1 MLSGKEWYLNEEIK
15 QGITVHNINTDKFKT
30 NLVAIFL
37 TIPISRDNVTFNSVL
52 SSVLRRG
59 SKNMTTQEEI
69 SKQMEEMYGASFDNG
84 VDKIGDNHILKFY
97 LESINDE
104 FLPQDTENMLKES
117 IQKLTEIVFNPFL
130 ENDKFKEEY
139 VNQEKE
145 AITQR
150 INAKSDNKAVYA
162 RVRCIEC
169 MYKDDPAG
177 LYRYGYIEDMDKIN
191 NQNLYEYY
199 KKLRDICK
207 IDIFVSG
214 KNELEKILKILNEEE
229 NIQKL
234 QPREPNYIINDI
246 TVKKEQEE
254 QSVEEKQNVN
264 QGKIVIGCD
273 ILFDENDLND
283 ENLRYEALLYNGLL
297 GGSANSKL
305 FQNVR
310 EKESLA
316 YTASSNYVRFKSNI
330 FINAGIEI
338 ENFEKA
344 LKIIK
349 EQLEALKNGDFTD
362 EEIENEKKSVI
373 SGINL
378 IDDEQ
383 DSGIIYFYGQE
394 ITGSKVE
401 LEDYKERIKN
411 VTRDQIINIASKV
424 KINTIYFLRN

>member
-1 MLSGKEWYLNEEIK
+1 MNYKRQEIK

-30 NLVAIFL
+30 NLIAIFL
-37 TIPISRDNVTFNSVL
+37 TIPISRENVTFNSVL

-59 SKNMTTQEEI
+59 SKNMPSQEEI
-69 SKQMEEMYGASFDNG
+69 SKQMEEMYGACFDNG

-104 FLPQDTENMLKES
+104 FLPQDAENMLKES
-117 IQKLTEIVFNPFL
+117 IQKLAEIVFNPFL
-130 ENDKFKEEY
+130 ENYKFKEEY

-145 AITQR
+145 AMTQR
-150 INAKSDNKAVYA
+150 INAKSDNKAAYA

-169 MYKDDPAG
+169 MYKDNPAA

-199 KKLRDICK
+199 KKLIDICK

-214 KNELEKILKILNEEE
+214 KNELEEIVKILNEEE

-234 QPREPNYIINDI
+234 HPREPKYIVNDI

-254 QSVEEKQNVN
+254 QNVEEKQNVN

-273 ILFDENDLND
+273 ILFDENDLKD

-310 EKESLA
+310 EKASLA

-338 ENFEKA
+338 DNYEKA
-344 LKIIK
+344 IKIIK
-349 EQLEALKNGDFTD
+349 EQLEALKNGEFTD
-362 EEIENEKKSVI
+362 EEIENEKKSII

-394 ITGSKVE
+394 ITGCKVE
-401 LEDYKERIKN
+401 LEDYKERVKN
-411 VTRDQIINIASKV
+411 VTREQIMNIAKKV

>member
-1 MLSGKEWYLNEEIK
+1 MNYKKQEIK

-37 TIPISRDNVTFNSVL
+37 TIPILRDNVTFNSVL

-59 SKNMTTQEEI
+59 SKNMPTQEEI
-69 SKQMEEMYGASFDNG
+69 SKQMEEMYGASFDNC
-84 VDKIGDNHILKFY
+84 VDKIGDNQILKFY

-104 FLPQDTENMLKES
+104 FLPQDIENMLKES

-145 AITQR
+145 TMTQR

-177 LYRYGYIEDMDKIN
+177 LYKYGYIEDMDKIN

-199 KKLRDICK
+199 KKLINICK

-234 QPREPNYIINDI
+234 QSRKPDYIINDI

-254 QSVEEKQNVN
+254 QRVEEKQNVN

-273 ILFDENDLND
+273 ILFDEKDLND

-316 YTASSNYVRFKSNI
+316 YTASSSYVRFKSNI

-349 EQLEALKNGDFTD
+349 EQLEALKNGEFTD
-362 EEIENEKKSVI
+362 EEVENEKKSII

-401 LEDYKERIKN
+401 PEDYKERIKN
-411 VTRDQIINIASKV
+411 VTKEQIINIAKKV

>member
-1 MLSGKEWYLNEEIK
+1 MNYKRQEIK

-30 NLVAIFL
+30 NLIAIFL
-37 TIPISRDNVTFNSVL
+37 TIPISRENVTFNSVL

-59 SKNMTTQEEI
+59 SKNMPSQEEI
-69 SKQMEEMYGASFDNG
+69 SKQMEEMYGACFDNG

-104 FLPQDTENMLKES
+104 FLPQDAENMLKES
-117 IQKLTEIVFNPFL
+117 IQKLAEIVFNPFL
-130 ENDKFKEEY
+130 ENYKFKEEY

-145 AITQR
+145 AMTQR
-150 INAKSDNKAVYA
+150 INAKSDNKAAYA

-169 MYKDDPAG
+169 MYKDNPAA

-199 KKLRDICK
+199 KKLIDICK

-214 KNELEKILKILNEEE
+214 KNELEEIVKILNEEE

-234 QPREPNYIINDI
+234 HPREPKYIVNDI

-254 QSVEEKQNVN
+254 QNVEEKQNVN
-264 QGKIVIGCD
+264 QGKILIGCD
-273 ILFDENDLND
+273 ILFDENDLKD

-310 EKESLA
+310 EKASLA

-338 ENFEKA
+338 DNYEKA
-344 LKIIK
+344 IKIIK
-349 EQLEALKNGDFTD
+349 EQLEALKNGEFTD
-362 EEIENEKKSVI
+362 EEIENEKKSII

-394 ITGSKVE
+394 ITGCKVE
-401 LEDYKERIKN
+401 LEDYKERVKN
-411 VTRDQIINIASKV
+411 VTREQIMNIAKKV

>member
-1 MLSGKEWYLNEEIK
+1 MLSGK
-15 QGITVHNINTDKFKT
+15 DKFKT

-37 TIPISRDNVTFNSVL
+37 TIPISRENVTFNSVL

-59 SKNMTTQEEI
+59 SKNMPTQEEI

-84 VDKIGDNHILKFY
+84 VDKIGDNQILKFY

-104 FLPQDTENMLKES
+104 FLPQDIENMLKES

-139 VNQEKE
+139 VKQEKE
-145 AITQR
+145 AMTQR

-177 LYRYGYIEDMDKIN
+177 LYRYGYLEDMDKIN

-199 KKLRDICK
+199 KKLIDICK

-214 KNELEKILKILNEEE
+214 KNELEEILKILNEEE

-349 EQLEALKNGDFTD
+349 EQLKALKNGEFTD
-362 EEIENEKKSVI
+362 QEIENEKKSII

-394 ITGSKVE
+394 ITGSNVE
-401 LEDYKERIKN
+401 LEDYKSRIKN

>member
-1 MLSGKEWYLNEEIK
+1 MNYKKQEIK

-30 NLVAIFL
+30 NLIAIFL
-37 TIPISRDNVTFNSVL
+37 TIPISRENVTFNSVL

-59 SKNMTTQEEI
+59 SKNMPSQEEI

-104 FLPQDTENMLKES
+104 FLPQDAENMLKES

-130 ENDKFKEEY
+130 ENYKFKEEY

-145 AITQR
+145 AMTQR
-150 INAKSDNKAVYA
+150 INAKSDNKAAYA

-169 MYKDDPAG
+169 MYKDNPAA
-177 LYRYGYIEDMDKIN
+177 LYRYGYIEDMNKIN

-199 KKLRDICK
+199 KKLIDICK

-214 KNELEKILKILNEEE
+214 KNELEEIVKILNEEE

-234 QPREPNYIINDI
+234 HPREPKYIVNDI

-254 QSVEEKQNVN
+254 QNVEEKQNVN

-310 EKESLA
+310 EKASLA

-338 ENFEKA
+338 DNYEKA
-344 LKIIK
+344 IKIIK
-349 EQLEALKNGDFTD
+349 EQLESLKNGEFTD
-362 EEIENEKKSVI
+362 EEIENEKKSII

-394 ITGSKVE
+394 ITGCKVE
-401 LEDYKERIKN
+401 LEDYKERVKN
-411 VTRDQIINIASKV
+411 VTREQIMNIAKKV

>member
-1 MLSGKEWYLNEEIK
+1 MNYKKQEIK

-37 TIPISRDNVTFNSVL
+37 TIPILRDNVTFNSVL

-59 SKNMTTQEEI
+59 SKNMPTQEEI

-84 VDKIGDNHILKFY
+84 VDKIGDNQILKFY

-104 FLPQDTENMLKES
+104 FLPQDIENMLKES

-177 LYRYGYIEDMDKIN
+177 LYKYGYIEDMDKIN

-199 KKLRDICK
+199 KKLINICK

-214 KNELEKILKILNEEE
+214 KNELEEILKILKEEE

-246 TVKKEQEE
+246 TVKKGQEE

-273 ILFDENDLND
+273 ILFDENDLKN
-283 ENLRYEALLYNGLL
+283 ENLRYEALLYNSLL

-316 YTASSNYVRFKSNI
+316 YTASSSYVRFKSNI

-349 EQLEALKNGDFTD
+349 EQLEALKNGEFT
-362 EEIENEKKSVI
+362 EKELENEKKSII

-401 LEDYKERIKN
+401 LEEYKERIKN
-411 VTRDQIINIASKV
+411 VTKEQIINIAKKV

>member
-1 MLSGKEWYLNEEIK
+1 MNYKKQEIK

-37 TIPISRDNVTFNSVL
+37 TIPISRENVTFNSVL

-59 SKNMTTQEEI
+59 SKNMPTQEEI

-84 VDKIGDNHILKFY
+84 VDKIGDNQILKFY

-104 FLPQDTENMLKES
+104 FLPQDIENMLKES

-150 INAKSDNKAVYA
+150 INAKSDNKSAYA
-162 RVRCIEC
+162 RVRCMEC

-177 LYRYGYIEDMDKIN
+177 LYKYGYIEDMDKIN

-199 KKLRDICK
+199 KKLINICK

-214 KNELEKILKILNEEE
+214 KNELEEILKILNKEE

-273 ILFDENDLND
+273 ILFDENDLKD

-316 YTASSNYVRFKSNI
+316 YTASSNYVSFKSNI

-349 EQLEALKNGDFTD
+349 EQLEALKNGDFT
-362 EEIENEKKSVI
+362 EKEIENEKKSII

-383 DSGIIYFYGQE
+383 DSGIVYFYGQE

-411 VTRDQIINIASKV
+411 VTKEQIINIAKKV

>member
-1 MLSGKEWYLNEEIK
+1 MNYKKQEIK

-37 TIPISRDNVTFNSVL
+37 TIPILRDNVTFNSVL

-59 SKNMTTQEEI
+59 SKNMPTQEEI

-139 VNQEKE
+139 VKQEKE
-145 AITQR
+145 SMTQR

-177 LYRYGYIEDMDKIN
+177 LYRYGYLEDMDKIN

-199 KKLRDICK
+199 KKLINICK

-214 KNELEKILKILNEEE
+214 KNELEEILKILNKEE

-273 ILFDENDLND
+273 ILFDENDLKD

-316 YTASSNYVRFKSNI
+316 YTASSNYVSFKSNI

-349 EQLEALKNGDFTD
+349 EQLEALKNGEFTD
-362 EEIENEKKSVI
+362 EEIENEKKSII

-394 ITGSKVE
+394 ITGSNVE
-401 LEDYKERIKN
+401 LEDYKKRIKN